1 MICDTSG
8 YYPNVSYINLM
19 MKQIPNFS
27 AGKKKKKKQQLIMN
41 WEKKSSMFDT
51 FSIEQLDQT

>member
-1 MICDTSG
+1 MGNIVICDTSG

-27 AGKKKKKKQQLIMN
+27 AGKKKKKAAAHHELRK
-41 WEKKSSMFDT
+41 EKFNVRHV
-51 FSIEQLDQT
+51 